1 LSGLTHKRRLSALG
15 PGGLSRERAGLEV
28 RDVHSSHYGRMCPI
42 ETPEG
47 PNVGLI
53 GYLANYARI
62 NEYGFIETPYR
73 VVTAGKVTG
82 EISTSP
88 PTKKS
93 ASSSPRPTPKSMTRA
108 SSAPSA
114 CSCVVA
120 RRHRTSRRFVQQV
133 VVHDV

>member
-1 LSGLTHKRRLSALG
+1 
-15 PGGLSRERAGLEV
+15 
-28 RDVHSSHYGRMCPI
+28 MCPI

-82 EISTSP
+82 ESSTSP

-93 ASSSPRPTPKSMTRA
+93 ASSSPRPTRKSMTRA

-120 RRHRTSRRFVQQV
+120 PSAPDFASVRQQV